1 MSPTSNVQR
10 PTPQID
16 GRTLSVQ
23 RRDPGVG
30 RWTLHFGLSAT
41 DLRKSFSSPAGE
53 RIDVLRGVSFSA
65 SAGQAVAIMGASG
78 AGKSTLLH
86 LLGGLEAPD
95 HGHITLGPFA
105 IDSLRL
111 ADLASFRNKHVGLI
125 FQFHHLLADLSAGE
139 NVAMPLIIARRRRDE
154 AMAKAFQSLD
164 NVGLGAR
171 IAHPVGHL
179 SGGEQQ
185 RVAVCRALIGQP
197 SLVLADEPTGNLDA
211 SFVQDIGKTLVSY
224 AWNSG
229 AIVIVAT
236 HNEELAQLCDRIL
249 VLNEGKVSQPDSSLK

>member
-1 MSPTSNVQR
+1 MSKVQR
-10 PTPQID
+10 PTSPID

-23 RRDPGVG
+23 GRDPDAG
-30 RWTLHFGLSAT
+30 RWTLDFGLSVS
-41 DLRKSFSSPAGE
+41 DLRKSFLSPAGE
-53 RIDVLRGVSFSA
+53 RIDVLRGFSFSA
-65 SAGQAVAIMGASG
+65 SAGQTVAIMGASG

-86 LLGGLEAPD
+86 LLGGLEATD
-95 HGHITLGPFA
+95 HGHIAIGPFA
-105 IDSLRL
+105 IDTMRP

-125 FQFHHLLADLSAGE
+125 FQFHHLLPDLSAAE
-139 NVAMPLIIARRRRDE
+139 NVALPLIIARRGRDE
-154 AMAKAFQSLD
+154 AMAQAVRSLD

-171 IAHPVGHL
+171 IAHPAAHL

-185 RVAVCRALIGQP
+185 RVAVCRALIAQP

-224 AWNSG
+224 ACNSG

-236 HNEELAQLCDRIL
+236 HNEELAQLCDRTL